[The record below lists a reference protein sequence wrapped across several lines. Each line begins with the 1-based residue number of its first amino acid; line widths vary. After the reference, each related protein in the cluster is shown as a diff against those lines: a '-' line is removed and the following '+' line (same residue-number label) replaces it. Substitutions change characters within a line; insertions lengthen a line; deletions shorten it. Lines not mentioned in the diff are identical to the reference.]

1 MQKNGE
7 KENTLIQPD
16 RLRRVEQLFDGCRM
30 QNRIPEGKNV
40 PGDSGRFSGK
50 FSGAAMLAVEGGTVF
65 SCACGYENLA
75 YGIENRLDTA
85 FDTASITKLFT
96 AAGIVLLESRGLL
109 RLEDPVHSI
118 LDLRGTRIP
127 EDVRLVHLLTHTSG
141 IADDADE
148 ESGEDYSALFVD
160 TPNYSFRE
168 NRDFLKNFVHKEPNF
183 RAGEQIRYNNCGF
196 ILLGLVIEKL
206 TGKEYRTFI
215 TEEIFRS
222 FGMKDS
228 FFAAK
233 EDTDRRFAE
242 GYFCGKDGKLK
253 KNIYSFPPIGT
264 ADSGAYTTVQ
274 DLDRFWRHVSKSP
287 IYRKMLLPHT
297 NVRKEDGEYSF
308 TRGLGVGLREKN
320 GRIFRAW
327 KEGSNDGVCNITAF
341 YPQAGLTFTILGN
354 MDMNIWRLHAEAER
368 LLFED

>member
-1 MQKNGE
+1 MQRSGE
-7 KENTLIQPD
+7 KTPVQPD
-16 RLRRVEQLFDGCRM
+16 RLRRVEQLFNECRM
-30 QNRIPEGKNV
+30 QKRLPERKKVQKDSEEV
-40 PGDSGRFSGK
+40 PGSVSGAFSGIFSGI
-50 FSGAAMLAVEGGTVF
+50 FSGAAMIATSDGPVF

-118 LDLRGTRIP
+118 LDLGGTRIP

-148 ESGEDYSALFVD
+148 EGGEDYSALFVE

-168 NRDFLKNFVHKEPNF
+168 NRDFLKNFVYKEPNF

-215 TEEIFRS
+215 TEEIFRP

-233 EDTDRRFAE
+233 EDTDKRFAE
-242 GYFCGKDGKLK
+242 GYFYGKDGRLK
-253 KNIYSFPPIGT
+253 KNIPALPSARQTAEPIPRCRIWT
-264 ADSGAYTTVQ
+264 VSG
-274 DLDRFWRHVSKSP
+274 
-287 IYRKMLLPHT
+287 
-297 NVRKEDGEYSF
+297 
-308 TRGLGVGLREKN
+308 
-320 GRIFRAW
+320 
-327 KEGSNDGVCNITAF
+327 
-341 YPQAGLTFTILGN
+341 
-354 MDMNIWRLHAEAER
+354 DM
-368 LLFED
+368 